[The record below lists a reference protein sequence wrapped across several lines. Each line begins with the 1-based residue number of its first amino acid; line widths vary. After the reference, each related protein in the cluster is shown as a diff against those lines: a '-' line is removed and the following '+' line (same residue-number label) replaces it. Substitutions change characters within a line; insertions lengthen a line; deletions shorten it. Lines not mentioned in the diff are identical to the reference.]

1 MRGLV
6 DRLRG
11 PVDRSRDLVN
21 RVGLA
26 RAVAFTLSTTA
37 VFAVGFVP
45 LFDGPG
51 YEISL
56 AAGLIVP
63 SLAAIAVAL
72 DRSLAL
78 TKARDAGTETR
89 DAGNAREAGKEAR
102 DVGKEAREAGKAARD
117 TANAI
122 SSEISISPVAERSD
136 GDVKGVNGAPS
147 GLQVSPLD
155 VLRSGI
161 ATGAAFGL
169 AAWGT
174 TLIHGVRTGFCDFW
188 SGTTNF
194 ALGPLVGAILG
205 GAWGALAAEIAS
217 RRSRPRAG
225 DHWEDGVRSAEAEL
239 RLAER
244 SPQRKGRSPRRSAR
258 RAVAIALGIAG
269 PLGAAAVS
277 FARFLSSPMV
287 FAYDPFA
294 GYFSGTL
301 YDTVIDA
308 GGLWTYRAGS
318 AATLAAAVVLAM
330 HLARKPDGTLT
341 WQWSALGGIPGTGG
355 RRAPRAV
362 ADTEADAPP
371 PRSSSPSSSRSS
383 QKEGVSRRPWGVALF
398 GVGCAIASV
407 VHSAKGT
414 ELGHYQTVASIAEAL
429 GGHTEGKRC
438 TVLHPRGM
446 GAQEVARFV
455 RDCDAH
461 VGQVEAWFEAKGP
474 ARITVYLFAD
484 VHQKASLMGASD
496 TQIAKPWRGEVYVQ
510 QASYPHSVLGHE
522 LAHVIAGSFARG
534 PFKTGGDV
542 LGLLPNPGLIEGV
555 AVAASPREGDLSSAE
570 WAKAMKDLGILP
582 KLHDLFG
589 LAFLGASSGVAYTVS
604 GAFVGFVKETYGAAA
619 VRDWYGGKALPDV
632 TGASWGDLE
641 AKFLA
646 MLDALPLTD
655 AARAQAKAR
664 FDRPGLFARRCPHVV
679 DLCNRRADGLRG
691 GGDEQGAL
699 EQYAIVKALD
709 PGDRML
715 RVQIART
722 RIHAL
727 DLATGTAELRGVVAD
742 ESVPRSVRDRA
753 LEDLADLALAPGGDG
768 VFAAASYRELMARTV
783 DEDALR
789 TLEVKAMAAETPR
802 ARGAIFQF
810 LIGDPGRGSDRV
822 RAGELFGAWASE
834 APNDGMPHYLMARY
848 LAGAGLY
855 GEALLRLSTALART
869 LPSARVEA
877 EAWRLRIVGSCAVGD
892 PAAARNAYDAYRQL
906 PLVPKARRDA
916 MAALLAR
923 CSEAGDGPAGR

>member
-1 MRGLV
+1 MDRVRGLV
-6 DRLRG
+6 ARL
-11 PVDRSRDLVN
+11 
-21 RVGLA
+21 GLA
-26 RAVAFTLSTTA
+26 PVVAFTLSTAA

-72 DRSLAL
+72 DRSAALA
-78 TKARDAGTETR
+78 KARDAGKES
-89 DAGNAREAGKEAR
+89 AR
-102 DVGKEAREAGKAARD
+102 
-117 TANAI
+117 
-122 SSEISISPVAERSD
+122 EISISPVADRSGAD
-136 GDVKGVNGAPS
+136 EKGVNGAAH
-147 GLQVSPLD
+147 GLGPTPLD
-155 VLRSGI
+155 VLRTGI
-161 ATGAAFGL
+161 ASGAAFGL

-174 TLIHGVRTGFCDFW
+174 TLIHGARAGFCDFW

-194 ALGPLVGAILG
+194 ALGPVAGAILG
-205 GAWGALAAEIAS
+205 GAWGAVAAEIAS
-217 RRSRPRAG
+217 RRARPR
-225 DHWEDGVRSAEAEL
+225 
-239 RLAER
+239 
-244 SPQRKGRSPRRSAR
+244 AR
-258 RAVAIALGIAG
+258 RAVAITLGIAG

-330 HLARKPDGTLT
+330 HLARRPDGKLA
-341 WQWSALGGIPGTGG
+341 WQWSSLGGLAGAGG
-355 RRAPRAV
+355 RRAPLAE
-362 ADTEADAPP
+362 ADTAGGAPAAI
-371 PRSSSPSSSRSS
+371 SSSP
-383 QKEGVSRRPWGVALF
+383 QKQGVSGRPWGVALF
-398 GVGCAIASV
+398 GVGCALASV
-407 VHSAKGT
+407 AHIAKGT
-414 ELGHYQTVASIAEAL
+414 DLGHYQTAASIAEAL
-429 GGHTEGKRC
+429 GGLTSGKRC

-446 GAQEVARFV
+446 GAEEVARFV

-510 QASYPHSVLGHE
+510 QASYPHPVLGHE

-555 AVAASPREGDLSSAE
+555 AVAASPREGDLSPAE

-632 TGASWGDLE
+632 TGASWADLE
-641 AKFLA
+641 ARFLA
-646 MLDALPLTD
+646 ALDALPLTD

-727 DLATGTAELRGVVAD
+727 DLATGIAELRAVVAD
-742 ESVPRSVRDRA
+742 EGVPRGVRDRA

-768 VFAAASYRELMARTV
+768 AFAAASYRELMARTV

-802 ARGAIFQF
+802 AREALYQF

-822 RAGELFGAWASE
+822 RAAELFGAWAKE
-834 APNDGMPHYLMARY
+834 APDDGMPHYLMARY
-848 LAGAGLY
+848 LTGAGLY
-855 GEALLRLSTALART
+855 REALPRLATALAKA
-869 LPSARVEA
+869 LPSPRVEA

-892 PAAARNAYDAYRQL
+892 PAAARNAYDAYRQR
-906 PLVPKARRDA
+906 PGVPKARRDA
-916 MAALLAR
+916 MAALIAR
-923 CSEAGDGPAGR
+923 CSEAGDSPAGR